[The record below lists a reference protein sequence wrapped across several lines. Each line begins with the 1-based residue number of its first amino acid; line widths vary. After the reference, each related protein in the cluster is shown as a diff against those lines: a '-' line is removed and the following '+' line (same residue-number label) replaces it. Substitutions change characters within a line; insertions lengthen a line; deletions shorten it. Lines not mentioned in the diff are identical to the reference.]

1 MSIDSVESAGVGSR
15 VSVSWTGPDEFRDI
29 IRLVAIGSDGAISL
43 KYTEQGNPVE
53 LIMPADQGDYE
64 LQYLS
69 HELDQILVSRP
80 IKATDVQVTLEAPDE
95 AGVGEL
101 VNVVL
106 EGPNENND
114 LIQVAEIG
122 GRWTD
127 TTPARRRNPA
137 IVQMPTK
144 PGDYELRSWIQR

>member
-1 MSIDSVESAGVGSR
+1 
-15 VSVSWTGPDEFRDI
+15 
-29 IRLVAIGSDGAISL
+29 
-43 KYTEQGNPVE
+43 
-53 LIMPADQGDYE
+53 MPADQGDYE

-101 VNVVL
+101 VNVVW

-137 IVQMPTK
+137 IVKMPTK
-144 PGDYELRSWIQR
+144 PGDHELRSWIQR